1 MRSSEMPVGFFSTYL
16 LKGERTM
23 KALIRDRY
31 GPPEVLEIREIERP
45 APREREVLLRV
56 HATSIN
62 DWDWQMLQR
71 PTIAFG
77 AKTPSVRILGS
88 DVAGCVAAV
97 GSGVQGLTVGD
108 DVYGDLSR
116 FGLAAG
122 VDLRSMSV
130 RPKSHWYG
138 SPLE

>member
-1 MRSSEMPVGFFSTYL
+1 MPVGFFSTYL

-62 DWDWQMLQR
+62 DWDWQMLRQ
-71 PTIAFG
+71 PMIAFG
-77 AKTPSVRILGS
+77 AKTPRVRILGS

-108 DVYGDLSR
+108 DVYGDLS
-116 FGLAAG
+116 
-122 VDLRSMSV
+122 
-130 RPKSHWYG
+130 
-138 SPLE
+138 